1 MTTKA
6 EKATKEKKKTG
17 DPGPTPVAEAK
28 AEEAGRIVTE
38 MLASE
43 GKEGLHT
50 RLARVLAK
58 IGKIPKSGRNEFHGY
73 DYVVEDDLT
82 EQIRPM
88 LADEGISLI
97 FAAEEIVLEDN
108 CIAHVR
114 CTFTLGCDIGEPIT
128 TTVWGAGRDADRNG
142 KRGDKAVY
150 KAMTGATKY
159 FLYKT
164 FLVSTG
170 DDVEIEPPAGD
181 AGLRMTPGQLKE
193 LEKFNRHVGL
203 NDEVKKYIERAI
215 GEGGSQAAAARILA
229 EAKRQIKA
237 YEAKQKE
244 ELDQEKPDEPGRE
257 PADQHPREDPMRGGE
272 TGEINE
278 DDIPF

>member
-17 DPGPTPVAEAK
+17 DPGPTAVAEPSSK
-28 AEEAGRIVTE
+28 GPTVRKPKDE
-38 MLASE
+38 
-43 GKEGLHT
+43 LHS

-58 IGKIPKSGRNEFHGY
+58 ISKIPKDGRNEFHGY
-73 DYVVEDDLT
+73 DYVKEDTLT
-82 EQIRPM
+82 EQIRPL
-88 LADEGISLI
+88 LAEEGISLI

-114 CTFTLGCDIGEPIT
+114 CTFTLGCDVGEPVT

-181 AGLRMTPGQLKE
+181 QGLRMTPGQLKE

-215 GEGGSQAAAARILA
+215 GEGGSQAAAGRILA

-244 ELDQEKPDEPGRE
+244 ELDKESAPDEPGRE